1 MLSATIHGP
10 QVNTARYQLPAPFGA
25 NGPLWLKMMGAWP
38 GSAIAARK
46 LSQPAHAGKA
56 PAFRRDLKMMTRG

>member
-46 LSQPAHAGKA
+46 LSQLLTA
-56 PAFRRDLKMMTRG
+56 

>member
-25 NGPLWLKMMGAWP
+25 NGPLLLKMMNAWP
-38 GSAIAARK
+38 GSTIAANQVE
-46 LSQPAHAGKA
+46 LVELGS
-56 PAFRRDLKMMTRG
+56 